1 MKGGQYMNINSPLP
15 GTILEVQV
23 KKGDLIKKGQ
33 VLLIIE
39 SMKMQNEIYAENDG
53 LVEEVYININSMVKT
68 EQPLLNIIKNEN
80 D

>member
-1 MKGGQYMNINSPLP
+1 MNINSPLP
-15 GTILEVQV
+15 GKILEVQV

-39 SMKMQNEIYAENDG
+39 SMKMQSEIYAENDG
-53 LVEEVYININSMVKT
+53 LVEEVYINSNNMVET
-68 EQPLLNIIKNEN
+68 EQPLLKIIKNEN